1 MAAQEEEDVVDLS
14 LCKRERVRQSLR
26 RVDLLGVQ
34 MRLLMALQSRK
45 YNVPSPN
52 AL

>member
-34 MRLLMALQSRK
+34 MRLLMTLQSRK
-45 YNVPSPN
+45 YNVPSPD